1 MILGAVIIGALATAI
16 LLSIVSVTIRQ
27 HVFNDRRD
35 AILSNAQQ
43 RIVAAQAAL
52 ATTTA
57 STSEEVSA
65 AVQAELSGISDS
77 ASGAGAI
84 GAVVQGSGES
94 SSVSI
99 NTLST
104 DDRLTSLISDRM
116 EREVRNGQTGRQYW
130 QSVTVPGE
138 RAGTVPGMVVGSR
151 VSLPLAG
158 DYELYIVYSLESQQ
172 QVVDT
177 VTRSV
182 VLTGV
187 GFLLII
193 ILAVAIFTWRVLI
206 PVRRTSLAAKRLA
219 EGRLDEPLAVNG
231 EDELAALATSFNMMA
246 ESIQFQIDRLNAMSV
261 SQQLFV
267 SDVSHEL
274 RTPLTTIKMAAEHIF
289 EGREEIEDPLVRRA
303 AVLLHGQVDRF
314 QTMLTDLLE
323 ISRIDSGRVTLRA
336 DMVDLR
342 DLLSSVL
349 EDNEVHIQAS
359 GCEIRLQVPDEDATA
374 EVDSVRVQRILRN
387 LILNA
392 IEHAESEPIDIT
404 MAVSDDAVAVR
415 VRDHGVGMSPDVVG
429 RVFDRFYR
437 ADPSRKRTLGGTGLG
452 LSISA
457 EDAHLHGG
465 SLQAWGWPADGA
477 SFLLTLPR
485 ELGEGGAPGR
495 YAEPGPL
502 PCVPDDAPAVARVK
516 PRRAPEAVGGT
527 VLGPGPVSR
536 RSARAHGDEETPL
549 AAADAPAAPGH
560 VTVIAPG
567 QAPTARTPEVSGGR
581 AS

>member
-1 MILGAVIIGALATAI
+1 
-16 LLSIVSVTIRQ
+16 
-27 HVFNDRRD
+27 
-35 AILSNAQQ
+35 
-43 RIVAAQAAL
+43 
-52 ATTTA
+52 
-57 STSEEVSA
+57 
-65 AVQAELSGISDS
+65 
-77 ASGAGAI
+77 
-84 GAVVQGSGES
+84 
-94 SSVSI
+94 
-99 NTLST
+99 
-104 DDRLTSLISDRM
+104 
-116 EREVRNGQTGRQYW
+116 
-130 QSVTVPGE
+130 
-138 RAGTVPGMVVGSR
+138 
-151 VSLPLAG
+151 
-158 DYELYIVYSLESQQ
+158 
-172 QVVDT
+172 
-177 VTRSV
+177 
-182 VLTGV
+182 
-187 GFLLII
+187 
-193 ILAVAIFTWRVLI
+193 
-206 PVRRTSLAAKRLA
+206 
-219 EGRLDEPLAVNG
+219 
-231 EDELAALATSFNMMA
+231 
-246 ESIQFQIDRLNAMSV
+246 
-261 SQQLFV
+261 
-267 SDVSHEL
+267 
-274 RTPLTTIKMAAEHIF
+274 
-289 EGREEIEDPLVRRA
+289 
-303 AVLLHGQVDRF
+303 
-314 QTMLTDLLE
+314 
-323 ISRIDSGRVTLRA
+323 
-336 DMVDLR
+336 
-342 DLLSSVL
+342 
-349 EDNEVHIQAS
+349 
-359 GCEIRLQVPDEDATA
+359 
-374 EVDSVRVQRILRN
+374 
-387 LILNA
+387 
-392 IEHAESEPIDIT
+392 